1 MRLHFIAC
9 VLLILFFAWMLLN
22 AAMLRSKD
30 TLIEGLETDAKAASS
45 DTKATAAAAPAPD
58 VAMMQDQLANLAKT
72 AQLIKTQMIKNE
84 KDIQANTAN
93 IQKLEQSQ
101 NETVAKMASMKSSQ

>member
-9 VLLILFFAWMLLN
+9 ILLILFFAWMLLN
-22 AAMLRSKD
+22 AAVQRSKD
-30 TLIEGLETDAKAASS
+30 TLIEGLETAAKAASS
-45 DTKATAAAAPAPD
+45 DTKAAPD

-84 KDIQANTAN
+84 KDIQTNTDN

-101 NETVAKMASMKSSQ
+101 NETVAQMASMKSSK